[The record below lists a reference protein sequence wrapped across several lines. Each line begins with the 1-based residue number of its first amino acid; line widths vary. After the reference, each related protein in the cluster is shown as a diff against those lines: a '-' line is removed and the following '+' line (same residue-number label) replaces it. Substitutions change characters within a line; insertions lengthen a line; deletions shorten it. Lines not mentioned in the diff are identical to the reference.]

1 MAEVR
6 VYVTEEDIL
15 ITDEAHN
22 ALNQKGGVKQCFLE
36 GNHYYL
42 SQKKEPIP
50 VGSFIMLQRPDGRFD
65 YEDALK
71 VKRYGTL
78 QRERFLAI
86 VAQHAEDEK
95 SLKHK
100 ILDVFGM
107 AETLEDAVLKEINKL
122 EA

>member
-6 VYVTEEDIL
+6 VYVTEEEIF
-15 ITDEAHN
+15 ITDENHN
-22 ALNQKGGVKQCFLE
+22 ALNQKGDVKQCFLE

-42 SQKKEPIP
+42 SQRKDPIP
-50 VGSFIMLQRPDGRFD
+50 VGSFIMLQRPDGRPD

-71 VKRYGTL
+71 VKQYGTL

-100 ILDVFGM
+100 ILDVFGF
-107 AETLEDAVLKEINKL
+107 ASSLEDMVLKAINKL
-122 EA
+122 KT